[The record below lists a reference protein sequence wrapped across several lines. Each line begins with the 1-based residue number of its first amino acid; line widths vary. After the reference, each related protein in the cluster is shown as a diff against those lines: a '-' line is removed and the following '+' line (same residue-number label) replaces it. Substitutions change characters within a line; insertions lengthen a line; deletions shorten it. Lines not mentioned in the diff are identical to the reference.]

1 MAATAIAPHVD
12 RVPVQAPAFEVT
24 VDRDELVKQVAAAR
38 AVVTSRVT
46 IPILGNLLIRAQ
58 GSALTITASDLD
70 TTVQTACQA
79 KVIQPGA
86 CTVPAKKLLDYLKLL
101 PSGEVKITLKE
112 NHWIHVRS
120 GRSSTKMVGL
130 PSANFPGI
138 PTVDGESFTIGAE
151 QLLRLVNFSAFA
163 VSEEES
169 RYTMAA
175 ALLIVRPTELEMAA
189 TDGHRLAQATTKV
202 GTDVDSE
209 RRLKIPIKA
218 IGLMKQL
225 FSETVSPVVIAEND
239 QVMHFQCGT
248 RTLITRKVTGNFPN
262 YSAVI
267 PKPADAGVVLDTEYV
282 LPAVE
287 RSMLFTEE
295 RSGALSLTLTS
306 SLLSIKA
313 AAQDIGQSEEEID
326 IYGGPDGEQPL
337 RIGFNGTYL
346 REALRLISGAFTLF
360 LTDSSKAGL
369 LEHATEDG
377 YLFRY
382 VIMPMRLG

>member
-1 MAATAIAPHVD
+1 
-12 RVPVQAPAFEVT
+12 
-24 VDRDELVKQVAAAR
+24 
-38 AVVTSRVT
+38 
-46 IPILGNLLIRAQ
+46 
-58 GSALTITASDLD
+58 
-70 TTVQTACQA
+70 
-79 KVIQPGA
+79 
-86 CTVPAKKLLDYLKLL
+86 
-101 PSGEVKITLKE
+101 
-112 NHWIHVRS
+112 
-120 GRSSTKMVGL
+120 MVGL
-130 PSANFPGI
+130 PSANFPAI

-163 VSEEES
+163 VSEEDS

-175 ALLIVRPTELEMAA
+175 ALLIVRQTELEMAA

-225 FSETVSPVVIAEND
+225 FAETVSPVVIAEND

-248 RTLITRKVTGNFPN
+248 RTLITRKVTGVFPN

-267 PKPADAGVVLDTEYV
+267 PKPSDAGVVLDTEYV

-326 IYGGPDGEQPL
+326 IHGGP
-337 RIGFNGTYL
+337 R
-346 REALRLISGAFTLF
+346 R
-360 LTDSSKAGL
+360 
-369 LEHATEDG
+369 
-377 YLFRY
+377 
-382 VIMPMRLG
+382 